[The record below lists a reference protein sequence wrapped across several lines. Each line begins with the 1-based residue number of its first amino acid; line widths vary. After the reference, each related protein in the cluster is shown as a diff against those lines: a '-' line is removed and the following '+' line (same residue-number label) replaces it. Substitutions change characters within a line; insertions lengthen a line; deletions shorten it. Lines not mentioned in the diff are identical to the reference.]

1 MARCR
6 TCGNDYDKPFAVEMN
21 GERHYFDSFE
31 CAIHALAP
39 RCPVCDVGIVG
50 HGVESDGV
58 VYCGAHCAQRAGVGG
73 ITVRVDSTASS

>member
-1 MARCR
+1 
-6 TCGNDYDKPFAVEMN
+6 MN

-73 ITVRVDSTASS
+73 INVRIDRGAS